1 MIASGIRAFVHACTN
16 VLFASG
22 EKLTI
27 GENNMKCPRCGS
39 EASDTNKEWDYS
51 AFHVKRF
58 DCEKCGKAFMAY
70 YREGKLSHTI
80 PKRK

>member
-1 MIASGIRAFVHACTN
+1 MEATNEDIDAFQEV
-16 VLFASG
+16 
-22 EKLTI
+22 
-27 GENNMKCPRCGS
+27 MKCPRCGS
-39 EASDTNKEWDYS
+39 EASDTHKEWDYS

-58 DCEKCGKAFMAY
+58 DCKRCEKAFMAY